1 MLNTIN
7 LEDSPS
13 IMGVFRLAS
22 VEAFKGFIDKPKK
35 LDTPCEFFRKNKLSS
50 FRYKVL
56 KKGDVRLSVILS
68 NGSEHYAIQRNF
80 ALAYIKLVRSFY
92 SQNLDLTHGKKTNAS
107 C

>member
-1 MLNTIN
+1 MRNSTIN
-7 LEDSPS
+7 LEDNPS
-13 IMGVFRLAS
+13 IMDVFRLAS

-68 NGSEHYAIQRNF
+68 NGDEHYAIQRNF
-80 ALAYIKLVRSFY
+80 ALAYIKLVRSYY
-92 SQNLDLTHGKKTNAS
+92 SQKLDLNGNEPKTN

>member
-1 MLNTIN
+1 MTHTIN
-7 LEDSPS
+7 LEDNPS
-13 IMGVFRLAS
+13 NMDVFRLAS

-56 KKGDVRLSVILS
+56 KKGDVRLSVILPS
-68 NGSEHYAIQRNF
+68 GSEHYAIQRNF
-80 ALAYIKLVRSFY
+80 ALAYIKLVRSYY
-92 SQNLDLTHGKKTNAS
+92 SQKFDLNHEKRTNKT